1 MTKKYQ
7 KITDSNRIN
16 RVRND
21 RGEKVKKCC
30 ASCEYKD
37 VDKDGNRVCR
47 LMQILRNAKD
57 KCPNWEMS
65 QGLRNAGK
73 PYGRVKSKQ
82 YLRYVLSM
90 REQESLAI
98 QEGRLQEIDRASLED
113 IREKYREQYGSIF
126 LIS

>member
-1 MTKKYQ
+1 MTKKAI
-7 KITDSNRIN
+7 KITDSTRTYS
-16 RVRND
+16 VRND
-21 RGEKVKKCC
+21 RGVKVKKCC
-30 ASCEYKD
+30 ASCEFKD
-37 VDKDGNRVCR
+37 IDKEGNRVCR

-82 YLRYVLSM
+82 YLKFVLCM

-98 QEGRLQEIDRASLED
+98 QEGRLQEIDRASIED
-113 IREKYREQYGSIF
+113 IREKYREQYGSLYI
-126 LIS
+126 IE

>member
-21 RGEKVKKCC
+21 RGVKVKKCC

-37 VDKDGNRVCR
+37 IDKDGNRVCR

>member
-7 KITDSNRIN
+7 TVTDSNRIY

-21 RGEKVKKCC
+21 RGVKVKKCC

>member
-7 KITDSNRIN
+7 KVTDSNRIY

-21 RGEKVKKCC
+21 RGVKVKKCC
-30 ASCEYKD
+30 VSCEYKD

>member
-7 KITDSNRIN
+7 KVTDSNRIY

-21 RGEKVKKCC
+21 RGVKVKKCC

-37 VDKDGNRVCR
+37 IDKDGNHVCR

>member
-7 KITDSNRIN
+7 KVTDFNRIY

-21 RGEKVKKCC
+21 RGVKVKKCC

>member
-21 RGEKVKKCC
+21 RGVKVKKCC

-98 QEGRLQEIDRASLED
+98 QEGRFQEIDRASLED

>member
-21 RGEKVKKCC
+21 RGVKVKKCC

>member
-7 KITDSNRIN
+7 KVTDYNRIY

-21 RGEKVKKCC
+21 RGVKVKKCC
-30 ASCEYKD
+30 TSCEYKD

-57 KCPNWEMS
+57 KCPNWESS

-98 QEGRLQEIDRASLED
+98 QEGRLQENDRASLED

>member
-7 KITDSNRIN
+7 KVTDSNRIY

-21 RGEKVKKCC
+21 RGVKVKKCC

-37 VDKDGNRVCR
+37 IDKDGNRVCR

-73 PYGRVKSKQ
+73 PCGRVKSKQ